1 MLNLHYRPEPLRLP
15 GLIPNSFC
23 STIVLRPRR
32 TFIAR
37 LRSLLAFL
45 LPGKYRKAAENVRA
59 AALDCPSD
67 QGLVI

>member
-23 STIVLRPRR
+23 STMVLRPRR
-32 TFIAR
+32 SFIAR

-45 LPGKYRKAAENVRA
+45 LPGKYRKAAEGERFP
-59 AALDCPSD
+59 ALDCPSD
-67 QGLVI
+67 QGVVI

>member
-23 STIVLRPRR
+23 STMVLRPRR
-32 TFIAR
+32 SFIAR

-45 LPGKYRKAAENVRA
+45 LPGKHRKAAEGERLT
-59 AALDCPSD
+59 ALDCSSD
-67 QGLVI
+67 RGVVI